1 MRPPARCST
10 VLDDVRANARRA
22 AIVLVAC
29 FGLVALALGYWQVW
43 RSADLGQDAAN
54 PRVAQAR
61 LSGPRGR
68 VLDRA
73 GQVLASTEP
82 GPDGPRRHLAE
93 PSLVHTVGFVSD
105 RFGETDIE
113 AVYDAELRGEHSLT
127 LAERL
132 SQLLFHT
139 EPQPND
145 VVLTIDKRI
154 HDAAIAALGDANG
167 AIVAIDPRSG
177 AILAMASKP
186 YFDPGAPDDQLAKL
200 QSDPNEP
207 LFNRAIQATY
217 VPGSTFKTVT
227 ATAAIDKGLVD
238 LNQPFMCTTAVKVG
252 TYSVDCRNSQHIPRL
267 TYKQAYAWSSNRV
280 FGLTGML
287 LGFPQLA
294 PINRWLDDH
303 PPGDYPW
310 ASGASIQP
318 SADVL
323 LDYAGRYGFGRTI
336 PFDLGV
342 TPSSVKR
349 PSTEWSPELLVQTAF
364 GQGELQATPLQ
375 MALIAATVANGGRVP
390 TPYLGAEVR
399 NGTTS
404 RSLHEPGQFFSIAS
418 STQTASTLV
427 SFMVEGVDNGY
438 AAKAAIAGVKV
449 GGKTG
454 TAEVGD
460 GTSHS
465 WFIGFAPADAPR
477 VAVAVIMEHQGSGSD
492 FATPAGQQVMR
503 AALAAIPR

>member
-1 MRPPARCST
+1 M
-10 VLDDVRANARRA
+10 LDEVRANARRSA
-22 AIVLVAC
+22 RVLVAG
-29 FGLVALALGYWQVW
+29 FGLVALALGYWQVY
-43 RSADLGQDAAN
+43 RSADLAQDAAN
-54 PRVAQAR
+54 PRVATAR
-61 LSGPRGR
+61 LDQPRGR
-68 VLDRA
+68 ILDRA
-73 GQVLASTEP
+73 GQVLAFSEQT
-82 GPDGPRRHLAE
+82 PDGLRRRLVE
-93 PSLVHTVGFVSD
+93 PSLVHTVGFVSA
-105 RFGETDIE
+105 RFGETDVE
-113 AVYDAELRGEHSLT
+113 AAYDAELRGERSLSV
-127 LAERL
+127 LERL
-132 SQLLFHT
+132 GQLLVPT
-139 EPQPND
+139 EPRPND

-154 HDAAIAALGDANG
+154 HDAAIAALGNANG

-177 AILAMASKP
+177 AILAMASRP
-186 YFDPGAPDDQLAKL
+186 FFDPNAPDDQLARL

-227 ATAAIDKGLVD
+227 ATAAIDTGMVD
-238 LNQPFMCTTAVKVG
+238 LNQPFQCTTAVKVG

-280 FGLTGML
+280 FGLTGLL
-287 LGFPQLA
+287 LGFRSLA
-294 PINRWLDDH
+294 PINPWLDDH

-310 ASGASIQP
+310 ASGASIKP

-323 LDYAGRYGFGRTI
+323 VDYAGRYGFGQAI
-336 PFDLGV
+336 PFDLPV
-342 TPSSVKR
+342 TPSGVKR
-349 PSTEWSPELLVQTAF
+349 PSTEWTPELLVQTAF

-375 MALIAATVANGGRVP
+375 MALVAAAVANGGRVP
-390 TPYLGAEVR
+390 TPYLGAELR
-399 NGTTS
+399 SGGAS
-404 RSLHEPGQFFSIAS
+404 RQLHAPGQSFSTAS
-418 STQTASTLV
+418 SPETAAVMV

-438 AAKAAIAGVKV
+438 AAKAAIPGIKV

-460 GTSHS
+460 GTSHA

-492 FATPAGQQVMR
+492 VATPAGQQVLR